1 MPSHFHLREELV
13 MPPQQVFLK
22 FRGEVHVHD
31 FLYDVVDQDA
41 MFEAMKEDE
50 RLLYGE
56 RAMIDDSGVYPQYE
70 DFWEDDYDYPEEHY
84 SIDAL
89 LGEDRVI

>member
-1 MPSHFHLREELV
+1 MSKHFHLRDELV

-22 FRGEVHVHD
+22 FRGEIHVHD

-41 MFEAMKEDE
+41 MFQAMEEDE

-56 RAMIDDSGVYPQYE
+56 RSMIDDSDSDFEAPFE
-70 DFWEDDYDYPEEHY
+70 DGWPEDDYYPEEHY
-84 SIDAL
+84 TVEAL
-89 LGEDRVI
+89 LGSDL